1 MSNQLSSDE
10 VGQPKSSASVTQ
22 DSSSGPAGNHGLGNT
37 GLGRY
42 ARRAAFAPEFS
53 LVIAIVLFG
62 AVTTTRNDDFL
73 NYSNLILVV
82 KAAAPTFVVAIT
94 MTFVLIGGG
103 IDLSVGSMAG
113 LGGLVT
119 AMCLQH
125 HYPIALAIL
134 IGIGVCGALGA
145 GMGIIITKF
154 QIPALIVT
162 LGGLYAIRGVVLIL
176 TNSQQVF
183 PLPQAFDD
191 IGQSSLGS
199 IPTLV
204 FIAIG
209 FGIIGHLALSN
220 FKFGYHI
227 RAIGGN
233 AAAARAVGIKV
244 DRMKILL
251 YALSGVGAAIAG
263 ILTTSFVGDG
273 DPSFGQGME
282 LSVIAAVIV
291 GGASLFGS
299 VGSVLGTALGVLFLQ
314 LITNGFLLMRIS
326 ANWQFVVQGVVVV
339 AAVGVDQIRRI
350 RVRKL
355 SAG

>member
-1 MSNQLSSDE
+1 MSNQISSDE
-10 VGQPKSSASVTQ
+10 VGQSEGAADVPQDARQGEAGKAGPGRFSFGAS
-22 DSSSGPAGNHGLGNT
+22 
-37 GLGRY
+37 
-42 ARRAAFAPEFS
+42 ARRAMSAPEFS
-53 LVIAIVLFG
+53 LVLAIAIFG
-62 AVTTTRNDDFL
+62 AITTTRNDDFL
-73 NYSNLILVV
+73 TYSNLILVV

-125 HYPIALAIL
+125 HFPIVIAIL
-134 IGIGVCGALGA
+134 VGIAVCAVLGGV
-145 GMGIIITKF
+145 MGVVIAKF

-183 PLPQAFDD
+183 PLPSAFDA
-191 IGQSSLGS
+191 IGQSALGS

-204 FIAIG
+204 FIAVG

-233 AAAARAVGIKV
+233 ASAARAVGIKV
-244 DRMKILL
+244 DRMRILL
-251 YALSGVGAAIAG
+251 YALSAVGAAIAG

-291 GGASLFGS
+291 GGASLFGA

>member
-1 MSNQLSSDE
+1 MSRQLSS
-10 VGQPKSSASVTQ
+10 
-22 DSSSGPAGNHGLGNT
+22 LGK
-37 GLGRY
+37 Y
-42 ARRAAFAPEFS
+42 ARRAIFAPEFS
-53 LVIAIVLFG
+53 LVVAIAIFG

-73 NYSNLILVV
+73 TYSNLILVI
-82 KAAAPTFVVAIT
+82 KSAAPTFVVAIT

-103 IDLSVGSMAG
+103 IDLSVGSMAA

-125 HYPIALAIL
+125 HLPIVLAICT
-134 IGIGVCGALGA
+134 GIAVCGAVGA
-145 GMGIIITKF
+145 FMGVVIARF
-154 QIPALIVT
+154 HIPALIVT

-183 PLPQAFDD
+183 PLPSGFDA
-191 IGQSSLGS
+191 IGQSAAGN

-204 FIAIG
+204 FIAVG
-209 FGIIGHLALSN
+209 FGIAGHLALSN

-233 AAAARAVGIKV
+233 SAATRAVGIKV
-244 DRMKILL
+244 DRMRIVL
-251 YALSGVGAAIAG
+251 YALSAMGAAIAG

-291 GGASLFGS
+291 GGASLFGA
-299 VGSVLGTALGVLFLQ
+299 VGSVPGTALGVLFLA

-326 ANWQFVVQGVVVV
+326 PSWQFVVQGVVVV

>member
-1 MSNQLSSDE
+1 MSNQLSS
-10 VGQPKSSASVTQ
+10 GQVRQSETPASAERTQSSIMRRTRGLRES
-22 DSSSGPAGNHGLGNT
+22 GLGKF
-37 GLGRY
+37 
-42 ARRAAFAPEFS
+42 ARATVLAPEFS
-53 LVIAIVLFG
+53 LVIAIAIFG
-62 AVTTTRNDDFL
+62 AITTTRNDAFL
-73 NYSNLILVV
+73 TYSNLILVV
-82 KAAAPTFVVAIT
+82 KSAAPTFVVAIT

-119 AMCLQH
+119 AMALQDH
-125 HYPIALAIL
+125 LPIILAICL
-134 IGIGVCGALGA
+134 GIVVCGAVGAGIGVV
-145 GMGIIITKF
+145 ITKF
-154 QIPALIVT
+154 HIPALIVT

-183 PLPQAFDD
+183 PLPSAFDA
-191 IGQSSLGS
+191 IGQSSLGD
-199 IPTLV
+199 IPSLV

-209 FGIIGHLALSN
+209 FGIIGHLALSK

-244 DRMKILL
+244 DRMRIVL

-291 GGASLFGS
+291 GGASLFGA
-299 VGSVLGTALGVLFLQ
+299 VGSVPGTALGVLFLA

-326 ANWQFVVQGVVVV
+326 ANWQFVVQGIVVV

-350 RVRKL
+350 RIRKL